1 VSYNL
6 AEVQLFPRL
15 LVVVAG
21 QDSLYAGNAA
31 YANMLKKA
39 GKNVKL
45 VEVPAGG
52 HMFRVDPH
60 SAAENVRVDEAIS
73 EFVDL

>member
-1 VSYNL
+1 M
-6 AEVQLFPRL
+6 
-15 LVVVAG
+15 VAG

-52 HMFRVDPH
+52 HMFRVGPQL
-60 SAAENVRVDEAIS
+60 AAEKVRVDKAIS
-73 EFVDL
+73 EFINL